1 MTAQTIARALE
12 KRDNGLDKLMW
23 AKARHLESI
32 LPEHVDV
39 KAFLGTAWAALLAN
53 DRLMQNAVNKPDSLL
68 IALFRCAAKGHQP
81 GTEEYYLTP
90 RDGGV
95 LGIEGYR
102 GIIERMYRSGAVA
115 KVVVREVCVKDYF
128 RYVEGEDERPV
139 HRFAARPGTTGAD
152 FFGEDGNPNRGAMVG
167 VYGVAKLTTGDWSR
181 PVLLSRNDVFAA
193 RNAGGWKPDDKY
205 SPWNRFDAG
214 EDHPE
219 FQGRSMWLKSAA
231 RRLEPWVPTSAEYRR
246 EQLRAVASVAEATG
260 NGMPPLAVVSDTEI
274 HDAEL
279 VEQGGVAELP
289 NGNGAQAGR
298 GHAAPDDD
306 SGALPIEDP
315 PDWGETVQPGT
326 GTPKGK

>member
-1 MTAQTIARALE
+1 
-12 KRDNGLDKLMW
+12 
-23 AKARHLESI
+23 
-32 LPEHVDV
+32 
-39 KAFLGTAWAALLAN
+39 
-53 DRLMQNAVNKPDSLL
+53 
-68 IALFRCAAKGHQP
+68 
-81 GTEEYYLTP
+81 
-90 RDGGV
+90 
-95 LGIEGYR
+95 
-102 GIIERMYRSGAVA
+102 
-115 KVVVREVCVKDYF
+115 
-128 RYVEGEDERPV
+128 
-139 HRFAARPGTTGAD
+139 
-152 FFGEDGNPNRGAMVG
+152 
-167 VYGVAKLTTGDWSR
+167 
-181 PVLLSRNDVFAA
+181 
-193 RNAGGWKPDDKY
+193 
-205 SPWNRFDAG
+205 
-214 EDHPE
+214 
-219 FQGRSMWLKSAA
+219 MWLKSAA